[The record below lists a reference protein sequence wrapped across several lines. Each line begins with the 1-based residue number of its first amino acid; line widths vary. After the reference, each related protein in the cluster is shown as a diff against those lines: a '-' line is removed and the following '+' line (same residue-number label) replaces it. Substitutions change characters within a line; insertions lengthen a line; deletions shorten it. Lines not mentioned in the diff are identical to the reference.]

1 MSNEGTLK
9 IEGTEVK
16 VESESEWEESYF
28 YDEYNQAFQITQR
41 IINDNLDKELGE
53 NSNKKQNK
61 DSNKN
66 SKYNKIHNII
76 PFVGKRGTGKTSVM
90 MSFSAMLENYNSN
103 TRQDNQLYVFK
114 DITEAKQK
122 VKFYCTDCI
131 DGSLLE
137 KGEDIFKLILAQ
149 IYGMFIQM
157 DKDGRPRDRGYEYRK
172 RELQQSFDEVF
183 RSICDLEKE
192 GLKDIYYEESAIT
205 SLKSLSSS
213 LDLTKK
219 FEKLICR
226 YLKLLKEGQI
236 YEDTTNTFLVVMV
249 DDLDLNIPGGYEM
262 LEKIHRYMMVRNVI
276 VMLTIDYDQIKL
288 LCEKQLYSMVPK
300 FDTKLNEKRKYVE
313 RVARDFL
320 DKIFP
325 GNVRI
330 YMPIFDK
337 LKNVM
342 VKDSESGEIKNT
354 KDVLLQLLYYKL
366 ELKMDIEGTKRHFYE
381 QSSLRT
387 FVSFY
392 LMLKNMKLLTGL
404 NEDEKQQLF
413 LQNYKR
419 LLSDTLNRMV
429 EERVDERHKEIFKRI
444 TRSDLLHSARN
455 FYIEVLNCNSFSGII
470 SDKESWSE
478 RNERQHLM
486 ELARNIEEP
495 GYSYGEL
502 LRIIYCWGRIDNESK
517 EMIRCLLTY
526 YSLEF
531 FKEYN
536 QFKWDEN
543 DKERKKCIDII
554 NGSVVGSWANK
565 IVPEA
570 YFQAISQTMG
580 MRMNLDM
587 RNIFNVQIDVSKF
600 DLDRD
605 NRIISKNYDAIKDSV
620 SKIIK
625 TILIYGM
632 FFEQPCYKRERANRW
647 RIETEKQLYSGGQ
660 NYVAETKDGS
670 REEKTRDN
678 EKKLEELGL
687 LDLRKGKIRICGVG
701 KTNFNV
707 FGFVSNA
714 FQYWEMIFPL
724 IKDICDILFVEEEL
738 KRKVEQDFKKEFDDW
753 GKVFKGFALPIY
765 NMDITYNLIKRL
777 RQRNMGKDNVPF
789 ENIWKEILEIYKFM
803 YEHLKINDEYYGN
816 ICGQNN
822 EIISFSEAFIEC
834 PYMKW
839 LFTVSEDG
847 TLKEKDFASTL
858 VENFEDELLNT
869 IISNA
874 IKFGFVPE
882 KPTEEVQ
889 GYDD

>member
-1 MSNEGTLK
+1 MSNESILK
-9 IEGTEVK
+9 IEGPEVK
-16 VESESEWEESYF
+16 IESENEWRESYF
-28 YDEYNQAFQITQR
+28 YDEYNQAFQSVQR
-41 IINDNLDKELGE
+41 IINDNLDKKLKE
-53 NSNKKQNK
+53 NLIEHSSKKA
-61 DSNKN
+61 D
-66 SKYNKIHNII
+66 SKYNRIHNII

-90 MSFSAMLENYNSN
+90 MSFSTMLENYSSSDRKNA
-103 TRQDNQLYVFK
+103 QLYVFK
-114 DITEAKQK
+114 DSNGDKQR

-157 DKDGRPRDRGYEYRK
+157 DKDGRPRDKSYEYEK

-226 YLKLLKEGQI
+226 YLKTLKMGQA
-236 YEDTTNTFLVVMV
+236 YEDNADTFLVIMV

-262 LEKIHRYMMVRNVI
+262 LEKIHRYMMVKNVV

-330 YMPIFDK
+330 YMPVFDK
-337 LKNVM
+337 LKNIK
-342 VKDSESGEIKNT
+342 VKDSKSGEIKAT
-354 KDVLLQLLYYKL
+354 KDVLFQLLYDKL
-366 ELKMDIEGTKRHFYE
+366 ELRMDVEGTKRHFYE

-387 FVSFY
+387 FTSFY
-392 LMLKNMKLLTGL
+392 LMLKSMQSLSNLSKDERQEVFMK
-404 NEDEKQQLF
+404 
-413 LQNYKR
+413 NYKR
-419 LLSDTLNRMV
+419 LMSDTLNRMI
-429 EERVDERHKEIFKRI
+429 DERLDDKHKEIFRRI
-444 TRSDLLHSARN
+444 TKSDLLHSARN
-455 FYIEVLNCNSFSGII
+455 FYIEVLNYDSFKDFILE
-470 SDKESWSE
+470 KESWSE
-478 RNERQHLM
+478 LNEKQHLI
-486 ELARNIEEP
+486 ELAHNIEKS

-502 LRIIYCWGRIDNESK
+502 LRIIYCWGRVDNESK
-517 EMIRCLLTY
+517 EMIRCLLAY

-536 QFKWDEN
+536 GLKWDKADGN
-543 DKERKKCIDII
+543 AKRRKQCIDII

-565 IVPEA
+565 IVPEV
-570 YFQAISQTMG
+570 YLQKESHVIG

-587 RNIFNVQIDVSKF
+587 RSVFEFDIDLSKF
-600 DLDRD
+600 YLD
-605 NRIISKNYDAIKDSV
+605 NNNKIISQDCDEDKV
-620 SKIIK
+620 LGIIK

-632 FFEQPCYKRERANRW
+632 FFEQPSYKRERADRW
-647 RIETEKQLYSGGQ
+647 RIKTEKQSYSGQ
-660 NYVAETKDGS
+660 KSRVENKESKD
-670 REEKTRDN
+670 EVTPRDN
-678 EKKLEELGL
+678 EKILEELGL
-687 LDLRKGKIRICGVG
+687 SDFPKGKVKIYATG
-701 KTNFNV
+701 KNNFNI
-707 FGFVSNA
+707 FGFISNA
-714 FQYWEMIFPL
+714 FQYWEKVFPL
-724 IKDICDILFVEEEL
+724 IKDICDILFVEEKL
-738 KRKVEQDFKKEFDDW
+738 KIKVEEDLKNEFDDW

-789 ENIWKEILEIYKFM
+789 ENAWKEILEIYKFM
-803 YEHLKINDEYYGN
+803 YEHLKINDDYYRN
-816 ICGQNN
+816 IYDKNS
-822 EIISFSEAFIEC
+822 EMISFSEAFIKC

-839 LFTVSEDG
+839 IFTISEDG
-847 TLKEKDFASTL
+847 TIKKNDFTKTLAEDFEK
-858 VENFEDELLNT
+858 NLLN
-869 IISNA
+869 IISNVIQRGA
-874 IKFGFVPE
+874 VPGKSTE
-882 KPTEEVQ
+882 KEYQ
-889 GYDD
+889 SYDD